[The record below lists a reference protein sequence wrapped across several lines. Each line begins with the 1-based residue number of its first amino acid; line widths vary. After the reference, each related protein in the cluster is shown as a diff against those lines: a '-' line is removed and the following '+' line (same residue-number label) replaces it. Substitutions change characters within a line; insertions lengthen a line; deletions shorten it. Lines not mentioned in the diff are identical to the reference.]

1 MPRIRLGALVIF
13 ISNHPSTEPMIKVM
27 RTFSGMNHLH
37 HSTKV
42 GFKNLAGKKKKEKR
56 KKKLTAQA
64 SSLMLRILPS
74 CSQQVL
80 DSGHKTQAAQQ
91 LSVKIHIIVIR
102 NSECSMHQSERYS
115 KEKLKK
121 CIHPSTPAVYQAKK
135 KKVLILEMNNVL
147 KLIRCV

>member
-37 HSTKV
+37 NSTTV
-42 GFKNLAGKKKKEKR
+42 GFKKLAGKKKKNATLKATSPKNNWPE
-56 KKKLTAQA
+56 KLTAQA
-64 SSLMLRILPS
+64 SFLMLRILPS

-91 LSVKIHIIVIR
+91 LSLKIHIIVIR
-102 NSECSMHQSERYS
+102 NSECSMHQSEQYS

-121 CIHPSTPAVYQAKK
+121 CIHPSTPNLNQAKK
-135 KKVLILEMNNVL
+135 KKSFNS
-147 KLIRCV
+147 

>member
-37 HSTKV
+37 NSTTV
-42 GFKNLAGKKKKEKR
+42 GFKKLAGKKKKNATLKATSPKNNWPE
-56 KKKLTAQA
+56 KLTAQA
-64 SSLMLRILPS
+64 SFLMLRILPS

-91 LSVKIHIIVIR
+91 LSLKIHIIVIR
-102 NSECSMHQSERYS
+102 NSECSMHQSEQHS
-115 KEKLKK
+115 KENLKK
-121 CIHPSTPAVYQAKK
+121 MYSPHPSTPTLYQA
-135 KKVLILEMNNVL
+135 
-147 KLIRCV
+147 